1 MSAFEATQVG
11 RRVLMVEAEALGA
24 LAAALDGR
32 FDDAVE
38 AMFKAKGKIVCTG
51 MGKSGHV
58 ARKIAAT
65 LASTGSPAAFVHP
78 AEASHGDLGMVG
90 PGDVVLAL
98 SKSGEARE
106 LADIVAYAKRFDMPL
121 LAVTC
126 VADSALG
133 RAADI
138 LLLMPDAAE
147 ATPEVN
153 APTTS
158 TTLQMALGDAL
169 AVALLERRGFTAGD
183 FRLFHPG
190 GKLGALLRTVGDL
203 MHGLAEAPLVAPG
216 TPMREA
222 LLVMTEKRFGCVG
235 VLGDGGRLVGIITDG
250 DIRRH
255 IDGLFDHTAGEV
267 MTASPKTAAPAMLA
281 AEALKHM
288 TQTAPASTVLF
299 VVDQGRP
306 VGILHIHDLVRAGV
320 I

>member
-1 MSAFEATQVG
+1 MTAFDATEVG
-11 RRVLMVEAEALGA
+11 RRVLTVEAEALGA
-24 LAAALDGR
+24 LAASLGAD
-32 FDDAVE
+32 FTAAVE
-38 AMFKAKGKIVCTG
+38 TLFQAKGKIVCTG

-121 LAVTC
+121 LAMTTVP
-126 VADSALG
+126 DSALG

-138 LLLMPDAAE
+138 VLLIPDAPE

-158 TTLQMALGDAL
+158 TTLQLALGDAL

-183 FRLFHPG
+183 FRVFHPG
-190 GKLGALLRTVGDL
+190 GKLGASLRTVSEL
-203 MHGLAEAPLVAPG
+203 MHGHDQVPLVQPDA
-216 TPMREA
+216 PMREA
-222 LLVMTEKRFGCVG
+222 LLVMTQKRFGCVG
-235 VLGDGGRLVGIITDG
+235 VLGADGALAGIITDG
-250 DIRRH
+250 DLRRH
-255 IDGLFDHTAGEV
+255 IDGLFDRTAGEV
-267 MTASPKTAAPAMLA
+267 MTASPKTAAPTILA
-281 AEALKHM
+281 AEALKRM
-288 TQTAPASTVLF
+288 TETAPASTVLF
-299 VVDQGRP
+299 VVEDGRP
-306 VGILHIHDLVRAGV
+306 IGILHIHDLVRAGV